1 MIWSRPAVVTALFL
15 RDVFVLC
22 FLGVPYM
29 RTISQSE
36 TSIDLYMILHIIEWN
51 IYRTW
56 GGGKEQFPVELS
68 QT

>member
-51 IYRTW
+51 IYRT
-56 GGGKEQFPVELS
+56 
-68 QT
+68 